1 MIHCSYLEAARTWL
15 LIPCLFVLISCGSD
29 DPSDV
34 DVTPEP
40 TADNCLLQ
48 KRVSPTQTITVTRN
62 SKGLTTR
69 IDYDYNYQ
77 NVAYTTSSLVEY
89 DASDRVVKI
98 IGKDYSFAYEYDSQG
113 KITLE
118 KYEAVFDPTK
128 IFTYP
133 YERSF
138 FYNDVG
144 HLVKIAWD
152 EYTYE
157 RYEYD
162 ATGNLIKQFLQTTT
176 QPEYLTTEYLSYDN
190 EKSPY
195 ADFPFLQNT
204 YLGTAEVYAIVTS
217 YRPIVNKSNILSVK
231 TYLASGTSTTQNPT
245 YQYNEGGYA
254 TSVNQGNV
262 SYTYECK

>member
-1 MIHCSYLEAARTWL
+1 MIFRCYLEDTRTWL
-15 LIPCLFVLISCGSD
+15 FIPCLFVLISCSSD

-48 KRVSPTQTITVTRN
+48 KQVSPTQTITITRN

-69 IDYDYNYQ
+69 IDNDYHSQ
-77 NVAYTTSSLVEY
+77 NLTYTTSSVVEY

-98 IGKDYSFAYEYDSQG
+98 IGKDYSFTYEYDSQG

-118 KYEAVFDPTK
+118 KYDAIFDPTK
-128 IFTYP
+128 SFSYP

-138 FYNDVG
+138 FYNDAG
-144 HLVKIAWD
+144 DLVKIAWD

-162 ATGNLIKQFLQTTT
+162 ATGNLIKQFLQTST
-176 QPEYLTTEYLSYDN
+176 QPEYLKIEYLSYDDK
-190 EKSPY
+190 KSPY
-195 ADFPFLQNT
+195 ADFPFQQDINV
-204 YLGTAEVYAIVTS
+204 GTAHVYAIITS
-217 YRPIVNKSNILSVK
+217 YRPIVNKSNILSAK
-231 TYLASGTSTTQNPT
+231 SYLQSGTSTTQNVT
-245 YQYNEGGYA
+245 YQYNDGGYA
-254 TSVNQGNV
+254 TSVNGLNI
-262 SYTYECK
+262 SYNYECK